1 MPPISYAQARR
12 EVDGILSD
20 LKASLA
26 KAIPDAR
33 DPFDE
38 LLKRL
43 KSPVLTLA
51 VTGPSR
57 SGKSTFINAIL
68 EIDIC
73 PTGDFPQTALPTLF
87 EPGDEDSL
95 EVLFLDGTSA
105 TEPANA
111 QNLRKWVSYDEN
123 IDNKKGIR
131 TVRVRL
137 TKSKLNIG
145 FSVVDLPGNDDPS
158 EVIRA
163 TTELA
168 LEASDAIVYLL
179 NGGELKIGSFMLRN
193 EDRRFLQRLLSR
205 KEKTFLVVNR
215 SDLLDDESRE
225 RAQSFLVR
233 EFKRHHLE
241 QLLGRRVEFISSQDA
256 FAKRT
261 LGKDVSDAEFARFE
275 SELFEFLV
283 NNKRVGQNVV
293 RGALSE
299 GRELASEYLALL
311 GVAIAKSE
319 QLDRLQRTLDSFAPA
334 AAQVR
339 DTFARG
345 LVTAQDE
352 MVVAVRGQATEAS
365 TQFENY
371 LRSIPPVQPLP
382 DSSWA
387 KTWVEGEVSRL
398 VILARNQAQSSL
410 VRTAQEAGAIVRGVM
425 NTIQTETAGF
435 LGQIGGVGISPVMAQ
450 SVDINLSRPFIGT
463 VGLAAIG
470 SLFGP
475 IGTVVG
481 AVVGL
486 LLGWLVGEGEKRQRQ
501 ISQQSQRVREILD
514 EASRRVAS
522 AMDGP
527 LQDAF
532 SSSQDS
538 LLKRLGESEQVMR
551 RQVDSIGHV
560 PSKEVEVAYRTTAA
574 ELKPILERAVRL
586 AKDVSDVP

>member
-1 MPPISYAQARR
+1 M
-12 EVDGILSD
+12 DGILSD